1 MATGQ
6 DRTIDRGG
14 TDSLTGVIQSDF
26 GDIEAQGKRIQSPPV
41 GDWPPDISSER
52 RNYAQRLRIHPDMSG
67 LFGTLAIEKVRL
79 ERDTAKFKVTLEFG
93 GQEFDM
99 EFEGK
104 LAESQLTGGFETSRG
119 VQEVTGTK
127 MVVGS

>member
-1 MATGQ
+1 MPRDLEHLTKRLCIQAACFPSLRRQAASTILRWPASPSLADRKPLVFGATI
-6 DRTIDRGG
+6 RFARH
-14 TDSLTGVIQSDF
+14 SWL
-26 GDIEAQGKRIQSPPV
+26 
-41 GDWPPDISSER
+41 IS
-52 RNYAQRLRIHPDMSG
+52 DMSC
-67 LFGTLAIEKVRL
+67 LYGTLPVEKLQL
-79 ERDTAKFKVTLEFG
+79 EGDTVKFKVTLEFG

>member
-1 MATGQ
+1 MY
-6 DRTIDRGG
+6 G
-14 TDSLTGVIQSDF
+14 T
-26 GDIEAQGKRIQSPPV
+26 PPV
-41 GDWPPDISSER
+41 EKLQLEGD
-52 RNYAQRLRIHPDMSG
+52 
-67 LFGTLAIEKVRL
+67 TV
-79 ERDTAKFKVTLEFG
+79 KFKVTLEFG

>member
-1 MATGQ
+1 ME
-6 DRTIDRGG
+6 
-14 TDSLTGVIQSDF
+14 
-26 GDIEAQGKRIQSPPV
+26 GDTV
-41 GDWPPDISSER
+41 
-52 RNYAQRLRIHPDMSG
+52 
-67 LFGTLAIEKVRL
+67 
-79 ERDTAKFKVTLEFG
+79 KFKVTLEFG